1 LRRRDP
7 HAPCL
12 SQPPVFTAGCGRHA
26 GCNMVTVRRVRSPRT
41 KRSSRDRALTPDAK
55 GARWRS
61 NLHCDARG
69 AARVVPHHALHERD
83 RGSRRR
89 PIGIIDEAV
98 DPNVRRRFVHPWSP
112 IAPSPSLHAS
122 GVPPGLLTPKKQRV
136 VAKKYR
142 PSALNERSSSAHAA
156 SSCGSTVS
164 RSARKSRMNSTK
176 P

>member
-1 LRRRDP
+1 MPLTM
-7 HAPCL
+7 C
-12 SQPPVFTAGCGRHA
+12 V
-26 GCNMVTVRRVRSPRT
+26 N
-41 KRSSRDRALTPDAK
+41 AL
-55 GARWRS
+55 
-61 NLHCDARG
+61 
-69 AARVVPHHALHERD
+69 
-83 RGSRRR
+83 
-89 PIGIIDEAV
+89 IDEAV
-98 DPNVRRRFVHPWSP
+98 DPNVRPRSNIEYGLIEETQICASLDVGIHQIDDRRPNQRRPVRLRPVPGIPRSSTRSVSPVPSVVHRFRPRAPAPWSP
-112 IAPSPSLHAS
+112 IAPSPSLHSS